1 MSPFLLHRSYR
12 MAGWWYRFG
21 AMTVK
26 ELLQLSRDTA
36 LILFFL
42 WAFSVNVYE
51 AGQGIKMQLT
61 NAPIAVYDAD
71 HSVSSRELIH
81 RFHPPSFSLQGEL
94 SDAAEGL
101 RWLDR
106 GDAMAVLDIP
116 PRFHE
121 SLIAGKQM
129 AVQLQVDTTNSPQ
142 GLSVAGYAARIVSE
156 FGLDASLQRMG
167 GAAAETR
174 SLPMVRSD
182 HRVWYNPNQDETW
195 FQSIAELL
203 NMVTVFAVML
213 PAAALVRE
221 KERGTVEQLLVS
233 PLTPFQIM
241 FPKVLAM
248 TLVILAGT
256 AVSLFGILQAVFHVP
271 MKGSLWLYFSLTGL
285 YVFTTA
291 GFGLFIATFTTNQ
304 AQVGLMTILVVA
316 PMILLSGTWT
326 PPEAMPEW
334 IRDLMAFSPLHY
346 FINIAYGIL
355 LKGVGVRVLWDSA
368 LAMALLGGALFGFGM
383 WRFRKQ
389 FE

>member
-1 MSPFLLHRSYR
+1 MSPFLLQGSHRTTV
-12 MAGWWYRFG
+12 WWRRFA

-26 ELLQLSRDTA
+26 ELQQLSRDTA

-51 AGQGIKMQLT
+51 AGQAINMQLT
-61 NAPIAVYDAD
+61 NAPIMVYDAD
-71 HSVSSRELIH
+71 HSFSSRELIH
-81 RFHPPSFSLQGEL
+81 RFHPPSFSLRGEL
-94 SDAAEGL
+94 SSAAEGL
-101 RWLDR
+101 HVLDR

-116 PRFHE
+116 PKFHE
-121 SLIAGKQM
+121 SLVAGEQA
-129 AVQLQVDTTNSPQ
+129 AVQLQVDTTNAPQ
-142 GLSVAGYAARIVSE
+142 GLSVASYAARIVSE
-156 FGLDASLQRMG
+156 FGSDASLQRMG
-167 GAAAETR
+167 AAAETR
-174 SLPMVRSD
+174 PLPVVRSD

-195 FQSIAELL
+195 FQSIAEIL
-203 NMVTVFAVML
+203 NMITVFAVML
-213 PAAALVRE
+213 PAAAMVRE
-221 KERGTVEQLLVS
+221 KERGTGEQLLVS

-271 MKGSLWLYFSLTGL
+271 MLGSLWLYFSLTGL

-334 IRDLMAFSPLHY
+334 VRYLMAFSPLHY

-355 LKGVGVRVLWDSA
+355 LKGVGLKVLWDSV
-368 LAMALLGGALFGFGM
+368 LAMALLGGSLFGFGM